1 MPLNDHFPELTPPA
15 PSRWSRWRTLLTIA
29 GALMLMG
36 AVFVGLVLWWALQ
49 DLPSLESLSQ
59 YQPSQVSRVYS
70 DDRQIVGQFYVER
83 RLKAQL
89 TDVPQVL
96 TQAVIAVEDARFFEH
111 PGLDVIGIARAV
123 WTNLRRGGKVEGAS
137 TITQQLAR
145 SLFLSTERTYGRKI
159 RELILAYKMELIL
172 SKEEIL
178 ELYLNQIY
186 FGQGA
191 YGVVAA
197 AQTYF
202 GKGLPELTLGEAAM
216 LAGLPKSPNNYSPYK
231 NLERAKKRQEHVL
244 TRMEEAGFITL
255 EERLDA
261 MAKPLLLHRPGAEQ
275 VAPYFVEYVRQ
286 HLVNKYG
293 ETMVYK
299 GGLEIFTTLNAE
311 MQTTA
316 ERALVRG
323 LRELDKRQGWRGP
336 VGTQD
341 ITTLPPAGTP
351 IPGEKPLQPGEIVQ
365 GVVVKIG
372 RDSVQVQAGSVLGQ
386 LLYED
391 MAWAKRKLKGPDPVK
406 DAVTL
411 PAVKNLLK
419 PGDVIEVGLKKV
431 EKNVTYYQLE
441 QTPIV
446 EGGLVAIDPRNGSIR
461 AMVGG
466 YDFARSEYNR
476 VITARRQ
483 PGSAFKPIIYATAFN
498 EGLTPATVVMDAPV
512 IYENEEDPEKTW
524 KPENYGKRFHGPVS
538 LREALIHSHNVATV
552 KLLEKIGIK
561 PVVEFAKTLG
571 ITSPINQDLSLA
583 LGSSGITPLE
593 MVSAYG
599 VFANQGYRLQ
609 PYAVSTVQDANGQ
622 PLEQIMFEPQQV
634 ITKETAYLI
643 TNVLEDVVQKGTG
656 QLAKVIERSVAGK
669 TGTTND
675 FTDAWFI
682 GYTPTLATAVWVGF
696 DDIRTL
702 GETESGA
709 HAALPIWLEF
719 MQAALPLVPS
729 MPFEIPEDIRY
740 ARVDPR
746 TGLLA
751 PEHSDEGVVEV
762 FNKGSEPTETA
773 PEVVDTAEFYLLDQI
788 PEALAAPPPPP
799 AAASG
804 TPPLPQPAPPGAAA
818 AGPSL
823 PAPGP
828 AGSAPGPARSPA
840 AVPLSPIR

>member
-1 MPLNDHFPELTPPA
+1 MSFDDRYMDLQA
-15 PSRWSRWRTLLTIA
+15 PSPRRWTKGRLLLAVAGGAVLFGA
-29 GALMLMG
+29 GAAGL
-36 AVFVGLVLWWALQ
+36 AVWWIAQ
-49 DLPSLESLSQ
+49 DLPSLDSLSE

-70 DDRQIVGQFYVER
+70 DDRQVVGQFYVER

-89 TDVPQVL
+89 ADVPQHLV
-96 TQAVIAVEDARFFEH
+96 QAVIAVEDARFFEH
-111 PGLDVIGIARAV
+111 PGLDVIGIARAI

-145 SLFLSTERTYGRKI
+145 SLFLSPERTYGRKI

-202 GKGLPELTLGEAAM
+202 GKSLSELTLGEAAM
-216 LAGLPKSPNNYSPYK
+216 LAGLPKSPNHYSPYK
-231 NLERAKKRQEHVL
+231 NLEKAKKRQEHVL
-244 TRMEEAGFITL
+244 TRMEEAGFITAEQRL
-255 EERLDA
+255 EAL
-261 MAKPLLLHRPGAEQ
+261 AKPLVLRRPGSEQ
-275 VAPYFVEYVRQ
+275 VAPYFIEYVRQ

-299 GGLEIFTTLNAE
+299 GGLEIFTTLNVE
-311 MQTTA
+311 MQKAA
-316 ERALVRG
+316 ERALARG

-336 VGTQD
+336 IGTQD
-341 ITTLPPAGTP
+341 ITTLPPPGTP
-351 IPGEKPLQPGEIVQ
+351 LPDEKPLVPGEIVT

-372 RDSVQVQAGSVLGQ
+372 RDAVQVQVGSVVGQ
-386 LLYED
+386 LLYDD
-391 MAWAKRKLKGPDPVK
+391 MAWAKRRLKGKDPVK

-411 PAVKNLLK
+411 PTVKNLLK
-419 PGDVIEVGLKKV
+419 PGDVIEVSLKKI
-431 EKNVTYYQLE
+431 EKNMTYFQLE
-441 QTPIV
+441 QTPVV
-446 EGGLVAIDPRNGSIR
+446 EGALVAIDPRNGSIR

-476 VITARRQ
+476 VVTARRQ

-498 EGLTPATVVMDAPV
+498 EGLSPATVVLDAPV

-552 KLLEKIGIK
+552 RLLERIGIK
-561 PVVEFAKTLG
+561 PVVEFARTLG
-571 ITSPINQDLSLA
+571 ITSPLNQDLSLA

-593 MVSAYG
+593 LVSAYA

-622 PLEQIMFEPQQV
+622 VLEQILFEPQQV

-643 TNVLEDVVQKGTG
+643 TNVLEDVIQKGTG
-656 QLAKVIERSVAGK
+656 QLAKTIERSVAGK

-682 GYTPTLATAVWVGF
+682 GYTPALAAAVWVGF

-751 PEHSDEGVVEV
+751 PEQSDQGIVEV
-762 FNKGSEPTETA
+762 FNKGTEPTETA
-773 PEVVDTAEFYLLDQI
+773 PEVVDPGEFYQLDQI
-788 PEALAAPPPPP
+788 PEALAAPSPATAASGSPAPSSPGAGASAPPPRQP
-799 AAASG
+799 AAA
-804 TPPLPQPAPPGAAA
+804 PA
-818 AGPSL
+818 L
-823 PAPGP
+823 PAPH
-828 AGSAPGPARSPA
+828 
-840 AVPLSPIR
+840 